1 MRRLFSGGKKIS
13 CVTVRQC
20 QRAEKVLGF
29 YSFGALTEDND
40 RDFATEHGTG
50 ESWLRDARI
59 VRLIRFSTCWQICH
73 FYATQN
79 ENLQACGW
87 PRTRRTRAVDI
98 FGSLSY

>member
-29 YSFGALTEDND
+29 NSFGALTEDND

-59 VRLIRFSTCWQICH
+59 VRLIRFSSCWQIGH
-73 FYATQN
+73 LLVTKM
-79 ENLQACGW
+79 
-87 PRTRRTRAVDI
+87 RTLPLEMRTY
-98 FGSLSY
+98 S